1 MHVANVAAPFVPLHD
16 HSPGA
21 GLEVAAL
28 DRLTDVCAALRR
40 GYTPM
45 QTVSA
50 FLEVECRRIPADRN
64 ARMVDGGD
72 EVVELCTSKRS
83 GFDDLPPSAHVP
95 RLHAVGD
102 AAADLLSLDRQGGR
116 VAFLELAGL
125 GSFAAHVLIASTS
138 PLVLCGSSASSG
150 RVIRNSSSVSKIS
163 ALLPSEKRTVR
174 CLGRSTPTFT
184 TLGGFAA
191 IVRIASATSSSRRL
205 RGSTG
210 T

>member
-1 MHVANVAAPFVPLHD
+1 VRDDRDVAQLCDLMHVANVAAPFVPLHD

-95 RLHAVGD
+95 GLD
-102 AAADLLSLDRQGGR
+102 PAAAPIVFPLL
-116 VAFLELAGL
+116 
-125 GSFAAHVLIASTS
+125 
-138 PLVLCGSSASSG
+138 
-150 RVIRNSSSVSKIS
+150 
-163 ALLPSEKRTVR
+163 
-174 CLGRSTPTFT
+174 
-184 TLGGFAA
+184 
-191 IVRIASATSSSRRL
+191 
-205 RGSTG
+205 
-210 T
+210 